1 MIFLIV
7 ESFHTERLY
16 WPIVREMGETAIE
29 NEQNLLLCWEKG
41 CNYVLL
47 EDAYEIRLEDVLG

>member
-1 MIFLIV
+1 
-7 ESFHTERLY
+7 
-16 WPIVREMGETAIE
+16 MGETAIE
-29 NEQNLLLCWEKG
+29 NEQKLLLCWEKG